1 MLGSIQSG
9 RCHLG
14 SGLALADLL
23 GGWRTQGGGRSHR
36 DWAMDS
42 DLLGIG
48 GVHGFV
54 FPSILSRPWRAL
66 RRLTATAGSVVLL
79 VERLVDF

>member
-23 GGWRTQGGGRSHR
+23 GGRRTQGGGRSHR

-42 DLLGIG
+42 DLLRIG
-48 GVHGFV
+48 GVHGLV
-54 FPSILSRPWRAL
+54 FLRCVSFPTVASSYAAFPQRP
-66 RRLTATAGSVVLL
+66 AGWFSW
-79 VERLVDF
+79 